1 MHLNGFRASKTEDWD
16 ESPQALY
23 HELPLDSTKRE
34 IRVLD
39 LLPGRSGDTLRAEL
53 RVISLDGNPAP
64 SYEALSYTWGPAI
77 QDRFL
82 ILHNAV
88 KLPITDN
95 LYDALQRLKRTVR
108 KRTL

>member
-1 MHLNGFRASKTEDWD
+1 MYEAIRTNGLNGMVPWRAPEWFRASKTEDWD

-53 RVISLDGNPAP
+53 RVISLDGKPAP
-64 SYEALSYTWGPAI
+64 SYEPLSYT
-77 QDRFL
+77 
-82 ILHNAV
+82 
-88 KLPITDN
+88 
-95 LYDALQRLKRTVR
+95 
-108 KRTL
+108 